1 MSKPKATPVK
11 VKKAPVRR
19 TCKHP
24 GRFWNRCKNCPLRK
38 G

>member
-1 MSKPKATPVK
+1 MSKPKAAPVK
-11 VKKAPVRR
+11 VKKPVRR